1 MMLPWHSH
9 YTPSMFTCCS
19 QMCSLC
25 SHVIC
30 PSWVL
35 ILNVTLYYRLVD
47 QGFISVNQLWFI
59 HIWAIM
65 GFQWMMMHGYVLG
78 HITPQQHVLFS
89 LWKQYN
95 IVKACQ
101 LKRVELGPDSWPF
114 ELVGFICVFFGL
126 LVSMVFLR
134 IACSW
139 IWIGRFSLHSC
150 TIYVFWLRALVI
162 WCCLVCIVN
171 KVW

>member
-95 IVKACQ
+95 IVKACHS
-101 LKRVELGPDSWPF
+101 RELNWGPILAIWARGVYLCFLWFTSFYGVSSDCMFVDLDWTLQF
-114 ELVGFICVFFGL
+114 AFMYNLCVLTKSIGN
-126 LVSMVFLR
+126 MVL
-134 IACSW
+134 S
-139 IWIGRFSLHSC
+139 SVHS
-150 TIYVFWLRALVI
+150 
-162 WCCLVCIVN
+162 
-171 KVW
+171 